1 MDLKQL
7 EQYFENAEGTGILST
22 CAADGKVNSALY
34 ARPRFFAQE
43 RIGFIMLG
51 RLSYANLQ
59 SNPHAA
65 YLFLERKEGYEG
77 VRLHLRMVGEETD
90 QTRIEQLMSELRP
103 RHSDQKE
110 RHLVYFSVDKV
121 LPLVGSGESATCLS

>member
-43 RIGFIMLG
+43 RIGFIMLE

-65 YLFLERKEGYEG
+65 YLFMERQEGYEG
-77 VRLHLRMVGEETD
+77 VRLHLSMVGEESD
-90 QTRIEQLMSELRP
+90 RALIEQLMSELRP
-103 RHSDQKE
+103 GHADQKE
-110 RHLVYFSVDKV
+110 RHLVYFRIDKV
-121 LPLVGSGESATCLS
+121 MPLVGSGESGACSS

>member
-1 MDLKQL
+1 MDLNQL
-7 EQYFENAEGTGILST
+7 EQYFETAEGTGILST

-65 YLFLERKEGYEG
+65 YLFMERREGYEG
-77 VRLHLRMVGEETD
+77 VRLHLSMVGEESD
-90 QTRIEQLMSELRP
+90 QALIERLVSELRP
-103 RHSDQKE
+103 GHVDKKE
-110 RHLVYFSVDKV
+110 RHLVYFSIDKV
-121 LPLVGSGESATCLS
+121 MPLVGSGESAACSS

>member
-7 EQYFENAEGTGILST
+7 EQYFESAEGTGILST
-22 CAADGKVNSALY
+22 CAADGKVNSAVY

-43 RIGFIMLG
+43 RIGFIMLE

-65 YLFLERKEGYEG
+65 YLFLERQEGYEG
-77 VRLHLRMVGEETD
+77 VRLHLSMAGEEHD
-90 QTRIEQLMSELRP
+90 RARIEQLMTELRP
-103 RHSDQKE
+103 GRADQKE
-110 RHLVYFSVDKV
+110 RHLVYFSVDKIM
-121 LPLVGSGESATCLS
+121 PLVGSDKSA

>member
-7 EQYFENAEGTGILST
+7 EHYFESAEGTGILST

-43 RIGFIMLG
+43 RVGFIMLE
-51 RLSYANLQ
+51 RLSYANLL

-65 YLFLERKEGYEG
+65 YLFLERREGYKG
-77 VRLHLRMVGEETD
+77 VRLHLSMVDEEHD
-90 QTRIEQLMSELRP
+90 CVRIEQLMSELRP
-103 RHSDQKE
+103 GHTDQKE
-110 RHLVYFSVDKV
+110 RHLVYFRVDKIM
-121 LPLVGSGESATCLS
+121 PLVGNGESAACSS